1 MAPIGAV
8 ITANLRFVSVL
19 SSMIYSNVVECECC
33 LYTRPDVRMAQP
45 VEIFPRIT
53 SEVAMQEDS
62 GVTGGDD
69 VD

>member
-1 MAPIGAV
+1 
-8 ITANLRFVSVL
+8 
-19 SSMIYSNVVECECC
+19 
-33 LYTRPDVRMAQP
+33 MAQP
-45 VEIFPRIT
+45 VEIFLRIT

>member
-1 MAPIGAV
+1 
-8 ITANLRFVSVL
+8 
-19 SSMIYSNVVECECC
+19 
-33 LYTRPDVRMAQP
+33 MAQP